1 MKSLTSLTGVVA
13 ACNPSTWEVKDKQ
26 FPTARLLARLPGMG
40 IFWDQGSYEKLW
52 KKTADTSFKPPHTWA
67 YTYVK
72 KKNLTCD
79 LGPGDIYSSVV
90 RAFV

>member
-13 ACNPSTWEVKDKQ
+13 ACKPSTWEVKDKR
-26 FPTARLLARLPGMG
+26 FPTARLLARLSGMG

-52 KKTADTSFKPPHTWA
+52 RKTADTSFKPPHAMA

-72 KKNLTCD
+72 KKNLTYD
-79 LGPGDIYSSVV
+79 LGPVYSSMV
-90 RAFV
+90 RAFA